1 MELSGDIRYYI
12 KRSRRKTV
20 SVEIEP
26 DLSVLIRAPYRMP
39 DREIRKFLDESGD
52 WIRKHRVAAA

>member
-1 MELSGDIRYYI
+1 MDPGGDIRYYI

-39 DREIRKFLDESGD
+39 DREISSLMKAKTG
-52 WIRKHRVAAA
+52 